1 MSIVMTAEEFLQLG
15 DNGIGELI
23 AGEFVSMSPAGGA
36 HGRLASRVNRIVGDF
51 VEKHA
56 LGETFGAETGFII
69 THNPDT
75 VRAPDFA
82 FIAAERLSLIGDF
95 DEFVPIAPDL
105 AVEVVSPHD
114 RWTKLE
120 EKVQDYLRAGT
131 RLVWVL
137 NPKTKTIHVYQS
149 LQSVVVLTSNGQLEG
164 GDVLPGFS
172 VAVAAL
178 FA

>member
-1 MSIVMTAEEFLQLG
+1 MTAEELLKLG
-15 DNGIGELI
+15 ECWPCELI
-23 AGEFVSMSPAGGA
+23 AGEFVASSPAGGA
-36 HGRLASRVNRIVGDF
+36 HGRLASRINRIVGDF

-56 LGETFGAETGFII
+56 LGETFGAETGFILS
-69 THNPDT
+69 HNPDT

-114 RWTKLE
+114 RWTKIE

-137 NPKTKTIHVYQS
+137 NPKTKTIHVYHG
-149 LQSVVVLTSNGQLEG
+149 LESVVVLMSKGQLAG
-164 GDVLPGFS
+164 GEVLPGFS
-172 VAVAAL
+172 VAVAQL

>member
-1 MSIVMTAEEFLQLG
+1 MTAKELLEFG
-15 DNGIGELI
+15 DNSTCELI
-23 AGEFVSMSPAGGA
+23 AGEFIPKRPAGGA
-36 HGRLASRVNRIVGDF
+36 HGRLASRINRIVGDY

-56 LGETFGAETGFII
+56 LGETFGAETGFIVA
-69 THNPDT
+69 HNPDT

-82 FIAAERLSLIGDF
+82 FITQERLALIGDF
-95 DEFVPIAPDL
+95 DEFIPIAPDL

-114 RWTKLE
+114 RWTKIE

-137 NPKTKTIHVYQS
+137 NPKTKTIHVYHGFA
-149 LQSVVVLTSNGQLEG
+149 SVVVLTSKGQLEG
-164 GDVLPGFS
+164 GEVLPGFAA
-172 VAVAAL
+172 AVAYL